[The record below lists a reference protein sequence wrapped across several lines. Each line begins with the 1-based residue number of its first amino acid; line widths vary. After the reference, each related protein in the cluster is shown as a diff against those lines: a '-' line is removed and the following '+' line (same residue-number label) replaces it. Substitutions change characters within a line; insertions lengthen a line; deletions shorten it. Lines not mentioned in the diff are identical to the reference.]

1 MGGKNTKQLNESIS
15 TAANEA
21 IIENATTS
29 TGSVFANQRLVIS
42 GKVSNS
48 SFIQEAKINLSVLKN
63 STVLNNTNNEMKDKI
78 LTSLKEE
85 RSNFPEIGKSST
97 EMETIVEKHVKTT
110 FTQKNINN
118 LQLTVEA
125 NQDIEITPD
134 SVIEGSTFK
143 QSAEGIAKMVD
154 EMSSKIV
161 NELVT
166 DTELESTMDTKTKF
180 FAAELVD
187 SVGNAATNIIGS
199 VADLFGLDIST
210 ILIIAF
216 VLLIV
221 LYIYITSDDETQQ
234 KMRNGP
240 GNAMQGM
247 QRGMQGMQRGPG
259 GMQRGPG
266 GMQRGPGGMQ
276 GMQEWSRPSVRD
288 AYSDW

>member
-247 QRGMQGMQRGPG
+247 QRGMQGMQRGMQ

>member
-266 GMQRGPGGMQ
+266 GMQ

>member
-259 GMQRGPG
+259 GMQGGPG
-266 GMQRGPGGMQ
+266 GMQGMQ